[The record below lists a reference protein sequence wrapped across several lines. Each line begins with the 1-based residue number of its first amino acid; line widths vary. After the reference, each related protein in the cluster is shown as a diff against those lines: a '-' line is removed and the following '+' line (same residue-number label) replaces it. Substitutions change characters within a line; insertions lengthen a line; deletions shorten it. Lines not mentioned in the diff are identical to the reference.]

1 LISTQ
6 IVISKLIVSLHPL
19 INFNT
24 ELMSEFLIYFQIGL
38 QHVLDIRAYDH
49 VLFLMAL
56 VMPFMFKDWKRIL
69 LSVTLFTLGHTTALL
84 LSVYEI
90 MVIKANV
97 VELLIPITILVTAL
111 FNLFTIG
118 KTNRK
123 ESLNLIFFITLFF
136 GVIHGLGFS
145 NYFKTILGGSSN
157 SKLVPLLEFAIG
169 IEAAQIA
176 VVFAVL
182 IVAYIAQRVFK
193 FSKRDWI
200 LVGSSFII
208 GVVVPMILENEIWNQ
223 Y

>member
-1 LISTQ
+1 
-6 IVISKLIVSLHPL
+6 
-19 INFNT
+19 
-24 ELMSEFLIYFQIGL
+24 MSEFLIYFQIGL
-38 QHVLDIRAYDH
+38 QHVLDIHAYDH

-56 VMPFMFKDWKRIL
+56 VIPFTFKDWKRIL
-69 LSVTLFTLGHTTALL
+69 RSVTLFTLGHTTALL
-84 LSVYEI
+84 LSVYGI
-90 MVIKANV
+90 VAVKTSV
-97 VELLIPITILVTAL
+97 VELLIPITILITAL

-118 KTNRK
+118 KSSKK
-123 ESLNLIFFITLFF
+123 ESLNLIFLITLFF

-157 SKLVPLLEFAIG
+157 SKLVPLLEFALG
-169 IEAAQIA
+169 IEGAQIA

-182 IVAYIAQRVFK
+182 IVAYVTQSLFK

-200 LVGSSFII
+200 LVSSAFII

>member
-1 LISTQ
+1 
-6 IVISKLIVSLHPL
+6 
-19 INFNT
+19 
-24 ELMSEFLIYFQIGL
+24 MSEFLIYFQIGL
-38 QHVLDIRAYDH
+38 HHVLDIHAYDH

-56 VMPFMFKDWKRIL
+56 VIPFTFKDWKRIL
-69 LSVTLFTLGHTTALL
+69 LSVTIFTLGHTTALL

-97 VELLIPITILVTAL
+97 VELLIPITILATSL

-123 ESLNLIFFITLFF
+123 ENLNLIFLITLFF

-145 NYFKTILGGSSN
+145 NYFTTILGGTSS
-157 SKLVPLLEFAIG
+157 SKLLPLLEFALG
-169 IEAAQIA
+169 IEGAQIA

-182 IVAYIAQRVFK
+182 ILAYITQSFFK

-200 LVGSSFII
+200 LVASAFVI
-208 GVVVPMILENEIWNQ
+208 GVVVPMIVENEIWNQ
-223 Y
+223 